1 MYSAT
6 LSIIIYSLTCLCRA
20 RRTSKKIKL
29 VYTMTRFQLRANWK
43 RSRLNWSSVNRLAM
57 FLLINL
63 ASALHADYSYPT
75 PYPRIGVRMRNAT
88 QTFIGN
94 ILLMR
99 NYVYDRTRMWGSKSL
114 PLASRGWFLKIILN
128 KKKNRQRKINT
139 IIDLSVFLF
148 ILQHLRRF
156 LAEKKDNIKISE
168 AVIDQTEETEEVRIL
183 YHNLWI
189 QDKCLKLKVFWVA
202 LR

>member
-1 MYSAT
+1 MLIT
-6 LSIIIYSLTCLCRA
+6 HTRPHT
-20 RRTSKKIKL
+20 REL
-29 VYTMTRFQLRANWK
+29 VYACVMPLK
-43 RSRLNWSSVNRLAM
+43 LC
-57 FLLINL
+57 
-63 ASALHADYSYPT
+63 
-75 PYPRIGVRMRNAT
+75 
-88 QTFIGN
+88 FIGN

-99 NYVYDRTRMWGSKSL
+99 NYVYDRTCMWGSKSL

-189 QDKCLKLKVFWVA
+189 QDKCLKLKVFLSGSPISSTR
-202 LR
+202 LRLVRRPRKE